1 MFIHTAAYL
10 VMDSSA
16 DGAAPSS
23 GGEEKTFSQRLFEF
37 RATYHPDEPRMSRW
51 RWWVVFVFLPPVALL
66 IVWKDKKFFKQMA
79 LVIFYIF
86 TIYLVWIFVLIII
99 GSGIVRW
106 EILLLEPLMVAGSG
120 MLFGILLAA
129 YAQHKIIKTEERI
142 RDGADP

>member
-1 MFIHTAAYL
+1 
-10 VMDSSA
+10 MDSSA
-16 DGAAPSS
+16 DGAAPPP
-23 GGEEKTFSQRLFEF
+23 GGEKEKTFSQRLFEF
-37 RATYHPDEPRMSRW
+37 RATYRPDEPRMSRW

-66 IVWKDKKFFKQMA
+66 IVWKDKKLFKQMA

-86 TIYLVWIFVLIII
+86 TIYLVWIFVLIVI